1 MNTDMYD
8 EDIETRDGRPNV
20 LSALLLAGRTIG
32 YSEELLA
39 MMEKETTSAL
49 VHDTDL
55 PARSASIRRM
65 FKVAASWNGD
75 VAGYITSDI
84 QEFSN
89 ILQRDTVKRPDLAYV
104 PNPLSNLV
112 KQAKRYRTKYCAAKR
127 TLSVSDGGNEMSVVY
142 TKTGEIARVDPGL
155 LALGGWSFTPTS
167 FMGST
172 ISLRYLTGQLRNT
185 QQNLTSTINKIAI
198 IDSGL
203 STQLTSSVIYRTKF
217 AQRFTPP
224 GEKILAKG
232 NTQSVEE
239 LVAKTVDPTKVS
251 QFVTRVLTI
260 ENNCIQE
267 LRKISDGYRLCVTR
281 QSTQGLMG
289 IISGFRDMRKN
300 APDATKHVPFY
311 GGPNYASIVEK
322 QALVARIMGFWDD
335 DYSPID
341 LNEDE
346 RRPAKIVF
354 GSGTTNIAYTSNI
367 RANKLDFVTSGPN
380 ASSAD
385 LFDFEFVKGD
395 QVLSDVMVS
404 ESYLKTHRLTHTPE
418 AYITGTVAAP
428 SITPFDRTYCV
439 VEHLAKQPLAR
450 FSAKVILNG
459 ISTGYSSLANL
470 HNTHEVIWSMG
481 GRHHN
486 TEVFLTCKKRESVLT
501 TYTSAVL
508 QRIVRQYVSYAV
520 AVNIDRYIAELT
532 CSYEAVTRIPKFV
545 YPTQYDCDG
554 NPVSMQGYLNVP
566 SLFVDFDLEAETT
579 AGFDLEPLKCDIDTI
594 ALEDEVVEPPITV
607 AARPSAQSK
616 ASVKRQP
623 PVPNYDIL
631 DEFE

>member
-1 MNTDMYD
+1 MNADMYD
-8 EDIETRDGRPNV
+8 EDLETREGRPNV
-20 LSALLLAGRTIG
+20 LSSLLLAGRTIG
-32 YSEELLA
+32 YSDELLD
-39 MMEKETTSAL
+39 MMEKETTAAL
-49 VHDTDL
+49 LHDTDL

-75 VAGYITSDI
+75 VTGYITSNI

-104 PNPLSNLV
+104 VNPLANLV
-112 KQAKRYRTKYCAAKR
+112 KQAKRYRTKYCAKSR

-142 TKTGEIARVDPGL
+142 TKTGEIAKVDPGL
-155 LALGGWSFTPTS
+155 LALGGWSFTPTG
-167 FMGST
+167 FVGSK

-203 STQLTSSVIYRTKF
+203 SAQLTSSIAYRTKF
-217 AQRFTPP
+217 AQRFTPS
-224 GEKILAKG
+224 GEKILTKG
-232 NTQSVEE
+232 NAQTAED
-239 LVAKTVDPTKVS
+239 LVAKSVDPIKVD
-251 QFVTRVLTI
+251 QFVQRVLTI
-260 ENNCIQE
+260 ENNCITE
-267 LRKISDGYRLCVTR
+267 LRKVADGYRLCMTR

-289 IISGFRDMRKN
+289 IISGFREMRKN

-335 DYSPID
+335 DYTPID
-341 LNEDE
+341 LNEAD
-346 RRPAKIVF
+346 RQPAKIIF

-367 RANKLDFVTSGPN
+367 RANKLDLGTVGPN
-380 ASSAD
+380 AASAD

-404 ESYLKTHRLTHTPE
+404 EQYYKNSRLTQTPE
-418 AYITGTVAAP
+418 SLISGTVASVP
-428 SITPFDRTYCV
+428 ITPFDRTYCV
-439 VEHLAKQPLAR
+439 VEHLAKQPIAR

-459 ISTGYSSLANL
+459 ITTGYGSLANL

-486 TEVFLTCKKRESVLT
+486 TEVFLTCTRREKVVT
-501 TYTSAVL
+501 AYTSTVL
-508 QRIVRQYVSYAV
+508 QRIVRQYISYAV

-532 CSYEAVTRIPKFV
+532 CSYEAVGRVPKFV
-545 YPTQYDCDG
+545 YPTIYDPEG
-554 NPVSMQGYLNVP
+554 VP
-566 SLFVDFDLEAETT
+566 TPLQDYMTVHQLFVDFDLEAETS
-579 AGFDLEPLKCDIDTI
+579 AGFDLDPLKCEVETI
-594 ALEDEVVEPPITV
+594 SLEEEVVQPSTTS
-607 AARPSAQSK
+607 AARPSNKPKQST
-616 ASVKRQP
+616 KRP
-623 PVPNYDIL
+623 PTIPNYDML